1 MRVLYLVG
9 RYMSFE
15 FLEHTA
21 DIIIKAHG
29 ENLKEAFEQAAL
41 GFYEVLT
48 DLSQISAEK
57 SRSVSISSE
66 DNESLLYDWINEL
79 IFIFDTEFFVASEVT
94 ITNFV
99 YGKNGEYSLEANLMG
114 EEFNPSKHEQGA
126 EVKAIT
132 YSYMEITDKSVEFT
146 LDL

>member
-1 MRVLYLVG
+1 
-9 RYMSFE
+9 MSFE

-21 DIIIKAHG
+21 DTTIKAQG
-29 ENLKEAFEQAAL
+29 KDLKEAFEQAAL
-41 GFYEVLT
+41 GFYEVVT
-48 DLSQISAEK
+48 DLSQISAKK

-66 DNESLLYDWINEL
+66 DIESLLYDWIGEL
-79 IFIFDTEFFVASEVT
+79 IFIFDTEYFVACEVT

-99 YGKNGEYSLEANLMG
+99 NDKNGEFSLKANLKG
-114 EEFNPSKHEQGA
+114 EEFDLSKHEQGS

-132 YSYMEITDKSVEFT
+132 YSYMKVNDKSVEFT